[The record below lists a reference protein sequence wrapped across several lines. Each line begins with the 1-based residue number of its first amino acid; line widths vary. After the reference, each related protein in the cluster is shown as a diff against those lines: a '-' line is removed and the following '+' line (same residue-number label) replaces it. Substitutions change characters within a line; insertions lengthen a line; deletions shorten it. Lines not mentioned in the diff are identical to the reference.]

1 MSYMN
6 TYIWNLE
13 IWYWWTYLQG
23 NNGDTDIE
31 NRPADR
37 VMQGE
42 GGKNLKS
49 NIEIY
54 TLPYI
59 KQIASGNLLYDTGS
73 SNSVFCDNLE
83 GRIGMGSGSMVQE
96 GEDICVPM
104 ADSCLFMAETN
115 TIL

>member
-1 MSYMN
+1 
-6 TYIWNLE
+6 
-13 IWYWWTYLQG
+13 
-23 NNGDTDIE
+23 
-31 NRPADR
+31 
-37 VMQGE
+37 MQGE

-54 TLPYI
+54 TLLYI

-96 GEDICVPM
+96 GEVFKLSQHLSTKCLPFYPSSLRVDIQL
-104 ADSCLFMAETN
+104 SCSVASNSL
-115 TIL
+115 

>member
-1 MSYMN
+1 MGWSVSASP
-6 TYIWNLE
+6 LVAE
-13 IWYWWTYLQG
+13 
-23 NNGDTDIE
+23 
-31 NRPADR
+31 
-37 VMQGE
+37 GE
-42 GGKNLKS
+42 GGVIWESGIKTHPLS
-49 NIEIY
+49 RV
-54 TLPYI
+54 

-73 SNSVFCDNLE
+73 SNSVFYDNLE